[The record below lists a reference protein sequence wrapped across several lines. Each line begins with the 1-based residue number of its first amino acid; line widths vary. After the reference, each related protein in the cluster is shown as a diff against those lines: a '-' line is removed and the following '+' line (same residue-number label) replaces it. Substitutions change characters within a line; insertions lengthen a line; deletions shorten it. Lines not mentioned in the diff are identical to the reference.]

1 VSRAYR
7 ALLRLYPYDFRAAF
21 AAEMLAA
28 FAGVG
33 AGRRGAELAGLLAG
47 AAAEWIAKLTADS
60 SVRARALPDLRMMR
74 PAGLPRELWFGRTE
88 CSSDT
93 SR

>member
-1 VSRAYR
+1 VIRTYQ
-7 ALLRLYPYDFRAAF
+7 ALLNLYPYDFRAAF

-28 FAGVG
+28 FAGG
-33 AGRRGAELAGLLAG
+33 PAERRGAELAGLLTG
-47 AAAEWIAKLTADS
+47 AASEWIVKLTSDS
-60 SVRARALPDLRMMR
+60 AVRARTLPDLRMMR
-74 PAGLPRELWFGRTE
+74 PAGMPRELWFGHIP

>member
-1 VSRAYR
+1 MKRAYR
-7 ALLRLYPYDFRAAF
+7 TLLGLYPYDFRAAF

-28 FAGVG
+28 FARVDPD
-33 AGRRGAELAGLLAG
+33 RRLAELAGLVTG
-47 AAAEWIAKLTADS
+47 VAAEWNAKLRSDS
-60 SVRARALPDLRMMR
+60 SVRARTLPDLRMMR
-74 PAGLPRELWFGRTE
+74 PAGMPRELWFAGIE